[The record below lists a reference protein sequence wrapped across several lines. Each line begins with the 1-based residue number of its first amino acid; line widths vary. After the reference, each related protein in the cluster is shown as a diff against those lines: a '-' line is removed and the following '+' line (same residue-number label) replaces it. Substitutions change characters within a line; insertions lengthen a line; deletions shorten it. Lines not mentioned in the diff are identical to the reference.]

1 MENMQNYNI
10 EDNNIQQSP
19 QKKEKL
25 KWWIPLL
32 FFLGGILMVVCSLVT
47 EIICRSQEDFILDYQ
62 LIDKY
67 PIIITFRRLAAVCW
81 FLVIPSLIYIIVKY
95 NKKSTEEKNQENNQ
109 IYSLINNATTLDE
122 KLLIAYIGNNY
133 QKIILQ
139 KFSIPAL
146 LSWLYTLYRKVYI
159 PSIIGMIIILI
170 LKFLPNNIY
179 TIIAFVF
186 IIILC
191 INFNKW
197 YIAYVKN
204 KIQKIKTNN
213 PNANESELINICI
226 KKGGTNIWIAI
237 LIYFAF
243 IIIESIL

>member
-62 LIDKY
+62 L
-67 PIIITFRRLAAVCW
+67 RRLAAVCW

-146 LSWLYTLYRKVYI
+146 LSWLYTLYRK
-159 PSIIGMIIILI
+159 IICFVIEYVAKEYLICGRKITINYFYKFYSHRALI
-170 LKFLPNNIY
+170 LFL
-179 TIIAFVF
+179 
-186 IIILC
+186 IL
-191 INFNKW
+191 
-197 YIAYVKN
+197 
-204 KIQKIKTNN
+204 
-213 PNANESELINICI
+213 
-226 KKGGTNIWIAI
+226 
-237 LIYFAF
+237 
-243 IIIESIL
+243 